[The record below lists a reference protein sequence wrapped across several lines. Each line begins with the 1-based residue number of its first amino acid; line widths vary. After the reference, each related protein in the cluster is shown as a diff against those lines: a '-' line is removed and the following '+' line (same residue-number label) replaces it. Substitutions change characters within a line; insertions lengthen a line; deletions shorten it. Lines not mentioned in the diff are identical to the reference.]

1 MRTKYL
7 PFNLT
12 FCITTLRRRDRKFL
26 AILFLTVYLKD
37 IIRGAFKR
45 KKKKKRYI
53 SWGIL
58 PGAEQNREQQKITC
72 FLDNIM
78 MHTSFITED
87 DEDSKCWVFK
97 DHL

>member
-12 FCITTLRRRDRKFL
+12 FCITTLRRRDRNFL

-45 KKKKKRYI
+45 KEKK
-53 SWGIL
+53 SVF
-58 PGAEQNREQQKITC
+58 PGAFFLVLSRTGNNRK
-72 FLDNIM
+72 
-78 MHTSFITED
+78 
-87 DEDSKCWVFK
+87 
-97 DHL
+97 